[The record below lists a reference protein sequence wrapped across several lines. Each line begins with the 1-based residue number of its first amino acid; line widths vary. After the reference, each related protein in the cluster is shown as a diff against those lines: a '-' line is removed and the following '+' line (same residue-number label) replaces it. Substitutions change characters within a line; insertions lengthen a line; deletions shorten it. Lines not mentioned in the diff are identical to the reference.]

1 MSSVKIVN
9 LTKQFNNVNILE
21 NINLEIN
28 QGELITLLGKSGCG
42 KSTTLKLIAGLI
54 KPESGD
60 ILFDG
65 KSVLNLKHSIEMQ

>member
-54 KPESGD
+54 KPETG
-60 ILFDG
+60 IFF
-65 KSVLNLKHSIEMQ
+65 I